1 MQFNSVRTGN
11 YAQAASAV
19 TKNTDSIYDTARATS
34 ADFTKIAKEV
44 LKGRSNERQT
54 ADAAKYQAELQK
66 MKGENLVEMEKMKR
80 DLEKD
85 VRDIK
90 RPAQRMAGITAAL
103 GSMSEAYGYGV
114 ERRERKEAA
123 AKREARELKR
133 DQQITDLMNDTGGKF
148 NPEDYG
154 IGPRPQAP
162 KFDEDGN
169 LIPPTNTD
177 PGSSQPTATGVS
189 TATAPTST
197 GTKLTPSGPAPKGSV
212 SRQEVF
218 SYLTKDK
225 GLSKNKALGLMAN
238 IDRESSFRIAP
249 GGGDGGNSFGM
260 LQWNNNYGRSDK
272 MKQSV
277 PDWQTNW
284 KGQIDHALSG
294 NQLPEYNKVTQT
306 FLNTTFNSPSEAA
319 AYWSNNWEIPSDKA
333 GAIKKQDQFISGYN
347 F

>member
-19 TKNTDSIYDTARATS
+19 TKNTESIYDTARATS

-54 ADAAKYQAELQK
+54 ADAAKYQAEIQK
-66 MKGENLVEMEKMKR
+66 MKGEQLVKVEKMKR

-103 GSMSEAYGYGV
+103 GSMTEAYGYGV
-114 ERRERKEAA
+114 ERRERQEAA

-133 DQQITDLMNDTGGKF
+133 DQDIIDLMNNSGGKF

-169 LIPPTNTD
+169 LIPPTNAD

-189 TATAPTST
+189 TATAPTN
-197 GTKLTPSGPAPKGSV
+197 TKGQTVPSNTKGSV
-212 SRQEVF
+212 SRQDVF
-218 SYLTKDK
+218 TYLTKEK
-225 GLSKNKALGLMAN
+225 GLPKNNALGLMAN
-238 IDRESSFRIAP
+238 IDRESGFRPSIAS
-249 GGGDGGNSFGM
+249 GDDGGAGGLF
-260 LQWNNNYGRSDK
+260 QWKGVR
-272 MKQSV
+272 
-277 PDWQTNW
+277 QTGTVQGLVKTGDW
-284 KGQIDHALSG
+284 KGQIDYALTEPQNLSMVEPG
-294 NQLPEYNKVTQT
+294 KFQSLTFQT
-306 FLNTTFNSPSEAA
+306 PQAA
-319 AYWSNNWEIPSDKA
+319 ADWWMNKWERPADRVGGS
-333 GAIKKQDQFISGYN
+333 KKHTSFLSGYN
-347 F
+347 FQ

>member
-54 ADAAKYQAELQK
+54 ADAAKYKAEIQK
-66 MKGENLVEMEKMKR
+66 MKGEQLVKLEKMQR
-80 DLEKD
+80 DLDKN

-103 GSMSEAYGYGV
+103 GSLSEAYGYGV

-123 AKREARELKR
+123 EKREARELKR
-133 DQQITDLMNDTGGKF
+133 DQQIEDLINNTGSGKF

-162 KFDEDGN
+162 QFDQDGN
-169 LIPPTNTD
+169 LIQPTD

-189 TATAPTST
+189 TATAPTKT
-197 GTKLTPSGPAPKGSV
+197 GTTVTTSGPAPKGSV
-212 SRQEVF
+212 SRKEVF
-218 SYLTKDK
+218 DYLTTKH
-225 GLSKNKALGLMAN
+225 GLSKNKAYGIMAN

-249 GGGDGGNSFGM
+249 PGGDQGNSFGM
-260 LQWNNNYGRSDK
+260 FQWNNTYGRSDL
-272 MKQSV
+272 MKQNV

-284 KGQIDHALSG
+284 KGQIDHALSQ
-294 NQLPEYNKVTQT
+294 NQLPEYNQFTTQ
-306 FLNTTFNSPSEAA
+306 FKNTTFATPQAA
-319 AYWSNNWEIPSDKA
+319 ADSWMKGWERPADVA
-333 GAIKKQDQFISGYN
+333 GGSKKHSGFLSGYN